1 MASVN
6 LTEAEFYGRTMT
18 PALLAERTRPECQG
32 CGSSLHGRSEGL
44 QRWGSKLVRVFACP
58 CGRRRRLEVAAR

>member
-1 MASVN
+1 MPTVDWQSSPYHGSTSRPAGR
-6 LTEAEFYGRTMT
+6 LEFTRTEC
-18 PALLAERTRPECQG
+18 LG

-58 CGRRRRLEVAAR
+58 CGRRRRVEVRA